1 MPARVEALFLCW
13 QRREA
18 MKPVESA
25 TAIVNF
31 GFEGDRHARPDSSR
45 QVLLMNAETLS
56 ALGLDFGAVKENIT
70 TRGVPLASLLV
81 GQQLQVGDEV
91 ELEVTKPCEPCG
103 RMDEIRS
110 GLQQALQGR
119 RGILARVVRGGQVRR
134 GDPVVLL

>member
-1 MPARVEALFLCW
+1 
-13 QRREA
+13 

-25 TAIVNF
+25 TAIVNL
-31 GFEGDRHARPDSSR
+31 GLEGDRHARPDSTR
-45 QVLLMNAETLS
+45 QVLLMDAETLS
-56 ALGLDFGAVKENIT
+56 ALGLDFGAVKENMT

-119 RGILARVVRGGQVRR
+119 RGMLARAVRGGHIRR
-134 GDPVVLL
+134 GDSIRFL